1 MRHYSQQR
9 GAGGICAYHT
19 AARRVYRTAV
29 ADGTRA
35 AAAAGRATDLAHAA
49 EGGVPVVLDVVV
61 GATGQVLSDLGPRVP
76 VSLVHLDE
84 DLLLLGRPFALLHL
98 RVQVV
103 QPPLPAPAAP
113 RAVGQPGVGR
123 TAPATLN
130 CPSARGHFGSRA
142 RRLSGAAPRSI
153 ARAGTA
159 GVAGG
164 GALFAVAVGHVAGH
178 HGPLDLVDALV
189 PDQILELRVLICRPR
204 PLAAVRRHAGA
215 CLAGPSTTPPEAA
228 GGGTSPSPPKTLVNG
243 DVCLLCTHLRKKTY
257 PT

>member
-1 MRHYSQQR
+1 MR
-9 GAGGICAYHT
+9 
-19 AARRVYRTAV
+19 RRAEFQWFLTLLSERPGKCFPISDQEFPYRLCISMKVSSSSAV
-29 ADGTRA
+29 QSPFFTFGSKWFSHRSRHLRRRA
-35 AAAAGRATDLAHAA
+35 L
-49 EGGVPVVLDVVV
+49 L
-61 GATGQVLSDLGPRVP
+61 
-76 VSLVHLDE
+76 VSL
-84 DLLLLGRPFALLHL
+84 
-98 RVQVV
+98 
-103 QPPLPAPAAP
+103 
-113 RAVGQPGVGR
+113 GVR
-123 TAPATLN
+123 YHPKV
-130 CPSARGHFGSRA
+130 SE
-142 RRLSGAAPRSI
+142 RLSGAALRSL

-159 GVAGG
+159 EVAGG